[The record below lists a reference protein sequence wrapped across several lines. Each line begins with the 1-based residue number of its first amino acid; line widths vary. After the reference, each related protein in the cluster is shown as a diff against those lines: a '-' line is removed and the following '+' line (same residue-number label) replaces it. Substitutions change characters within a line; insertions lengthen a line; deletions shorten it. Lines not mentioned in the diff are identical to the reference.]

1 MFLSA
6 TQTRHLSALMV
17 ALAEPDG
24 ERMPNR
30 A

>member
-6 TQTRHLSALMV
+6 TQTRHLCALMV
-17 ALAEPDG
+17 APAEPDG
-24 ERMPNR
+24 ERVPNR